1 MRSGARNLQLT
12 SQRVLPI
19 IGKWE
24 EFSFAFFFF
33 FDGVV
38 CITVFVFQF
47 RAQAKKAASLKYRN
61 RIETK
66 KGKVRPEKSYS
77 LDPLDDVFCTIQP
90 EDAG

>member
-1 MRSGARNLQLT
+1 MGGIFIRL
-12 SQRVLPI
+12 
-19 IGKWE
+19 
-24 EFSFAFFFF
+24 FFFF